1 MSRHVVVRQG
11 VPPLAARLWGA
22 PVRVQEKNRTPLG
35 IELQQSN
42 SRTQRRARARA
53 EARGATP
60 DASRSGIASPRL
72 EPRGPCR
79 GPVFRGRPARRRARR
94 AAARAIRAREE
105 RARARGRVRRDASQ
119 RARHGRRRLSTREQA
134 IRFRHRLAR
143 RACPRERPTG
153 QVRPLRRVACL
164 PVPRA
169 RNARD
174 ARVAEMRAS
183 PSRRPVPCG
192 SARFSLARADGVIT
206 KPIPRSGHRSRARSS
221 TNLSCF
227 FSTRAVCWQCSKRT
241 NAVIGGKLVGGE
253 SGLLE
258 ISLVLRRRSKW
269 REEGKF
275 VRRFPAHSASRA
287 RPTTSSANMAALMS
301 SAAVSRAVATANA
314 RQRRPAAS
322 TSMKATLRYVPVISN
337 R

>member
-22 PVRVQEKNRTPLG
+22 PVRVQEENRTPLG
-35 IELQQSN
+35 VELQQSN
-42 SRTQRRARARA
+42 SRTQRSARARA

-79 GPVFRGRPARRRARR
+79 GPVFVEGPRGVAPVARPRARSAPVR
-94 AAARAIRAREE
+94 NALARAVACAETQVS
-105 RARARGRVRRDASQ
+105 ALGMVAVGFQ
-119 RARHGRRRLSTREQA
+119 RANKRSGFDTGSPGA
-134 IRFRHRLAR
+134 LALVND
-143 RACPRERPTG
+143 RP
-153 QVRPLRRVACL
+153 VRSSRVACL

-192 SARFSLARADGVIT
+192 GARLSLARADGVIT

-221 TNLSCF
+221 TICLVF
-227 FSTRAVCWQCSKRT
+227 FRREQC
-241 NAVIGGKLVGGE
+241 VG
-253 SGLLE
+253 
-258 ISLVLRRRSKW
+258 
-269 REEGKF
+269 
-275 VRRFPAHSASRA
+275 SARKE
-287 RPTTSSANMAALMS
+287 
-301 SAAVSRAVATANA
+301 
-314 RQRRPAAS
+314 Q
-322 TSMKATLRYVPVISN
+322 TL
-337 R
+337 

>member
-22 PVRVQEKNRTPLG
+22 PVRVQEENRTPLG
-35 IELQQSN
+35 VELQQSN

-105 RARARGRVRRDASQ
+105 RARARGARPRRKSALGMVAVGANARTSDPVSTPASPGALALVNDRPVRS
-119 RARHGRRRLSTREQA
+119 S
-134 IRFRHRLAR
+134 
-143 RACPRERPTG
+143 
-153 QVRPLRRVACL
+153 RVACL

-192 SARFSLARADGVIT
+192 GARLSLARADGVIT

-221 TNLSCF
+221 TICLVF
-227 FSTRAVCWQCSKRT
+227 FRREQC
-241 NAVIGGKLVGGE
+241 VG
-253 SGLLE
+253 
-258 ISLVLRRRSKW
+258 
-269 REEGKF
+269 
-275 VRRFPAHSASRA
+275 SARKE
-287 RPTTSSANMAALMS
+287 
-301 SAAVSRAVATANA
+301 
-314 RQRRPAAS
+314 Q
-322 TSMKATLRYVPVISN
+322 TL
-337 R
+337 